1 MFLPNVSRLSN
12 VLTMMLATQF
22 LTVFFWL
29 VADQALSIIVLGL
42 WTLYAQWAVLLT
54 ACAVGWATKFVAKLN
69 VWLGSLMVIG
79 IAVSSL
85 YFVEM
90 GVQFFQSGGAALL
103 PDTHRFI
110 RFGLAYSLLVVI
122 FLRASHFIGHAQN
135 LDRAEA
141 ESRISALQARIQPHF
156 LFNSLNT
163 IAELTATSPAK
174 AESAIESLSMLFRVS
189 LEDRRNQHSLQK
201 EINLCERYGQLEAYR
216 HESDLF
222 IEWSISVDE
231 PEKWLVPKLILQPL
245 IENAIKYSP
254 RASSVPSIIN
264 VSIRELTSSLS
275 LKVENKIADELPLA
289 SGNGVALQNIKDRL
303 VALYDDKQSL
313 KLSSREGSYQVV
325 IKMPKQV

>member
-1 MFLPNVSRLSN
+1 MNDPSKRKDVIDKEYIESRLRS
-12 VLTMMLATQF
+12 LETQ
-22 LTVFFWL
+22 
-29 VADQALSIIVLGL
+29 
-42 WTLYAQWAVLLT
+42 
-54 ACAVGWATKFVAKLN
+54 LN
-69 VWLGSLMVIG
+69 
-79 IAVSSL
+79 
-85 YFVEM
+85 
-90 GVQFFQSGGAALL
+90 
-103 PDTHRFI
+103 
-110 RFGLAYSLLVVI
+110 
-122 FLRASHFIGHAQN
+122 
-135 LDRAEA
+135 
-141 ESRISALQARIQPHF
+141 PHF

-325 IKMPKQV
+325 IKMPKLV